1 MAKSNTPF
9 HPNKVAL
16 ALAIAGCTS
25 LFSVSA
31 QETSETKKLDE
42 KIEVIEV
49 KGSFRDSL
57 SNALNQKR

>member
-25 LFSVSA
+25 VVSVSA
-31 QETSETKKLDE
+31 QETAETKQAERK
-42 KIEVIEV
+42 
-49 KGSFRDSL
+49 
-57 SNALNQKR
+57 N